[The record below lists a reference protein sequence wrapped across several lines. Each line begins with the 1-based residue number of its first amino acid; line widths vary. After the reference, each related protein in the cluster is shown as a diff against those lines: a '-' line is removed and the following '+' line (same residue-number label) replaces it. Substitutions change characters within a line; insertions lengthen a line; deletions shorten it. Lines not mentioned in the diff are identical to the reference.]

1 MISVG
6 IICEYNPL
14 HPGHLEQI
22 ARIRA
27 HFAPE
32 PTAIVALMS
41 GNFVQRG
48 EPAIYPKT
56 ARAKAA
62 ILSGADLVIEL
73 PFPYSC
79 GSAAYFAGTG
89 VSILHR
95 LGAIDYLCFGS
106 ECGNAD
112 RLSTAAERLSSESF
126 EQALSDALKSANGRI
141 PYAICRAG
149 TYQSLYG
156 EPLLDGSND
165 ILGLE
170 YLSALR
176 KIGSPIRP
184 LILPRT
190 SHYSAT
196 AARAAILSG
205 RPDAALTADAMLEAA
220 SGLSPVTLEHFAL
233 PILTLLRTASA
244 DELAEYAEMRPDLA
258 ASLIR
263 SAKSARTMSELL
275 SRTGGKTY
283 PDARVRRALLFAL
296 FRVTKERLLTPV
308 RTVNLLGASSA
319 GREILRFAAK
329 KGDLPVVSTRPGD
342 KEAES
347 YDFSMN
353 ADQLYALAGGISLDF
368 YKEKPFLIKS

>member
-1 MISVG
+1 MITVG

-22 ARIRA
+22 ARIRT

-79 GSAAYFAGTG
+79 GSAAYFAGMG

-95 LGAIDYLCFGS
+95 LGVVDCLCFGS
-106 ECGNAD
+106 ECGDGNL
-112 RLSTAAERLSSESF
+112 LSTAADRLLSESF
-126 EQALSDALKSANGRI
+126 EQALSAELKSTNGRI
-141 PYAICRAG
+141 PYAVCRERA
-149 TYQSLYG
+149 YESLYG
-156 EPLLDGSND
+156 EPLPAAPND

-170 YLSALR
+170 YISAIR
-176 KIGSPIRP
+176 KSGSAIRP

-196 AARAAILSG
+196 AARSAILSDS
-205 RPDAALTADAMLEAA
+205 PAADLVAPAMISAA
-220 SGLSPVTLEHFAL
+220 QGMTPVTLEQFAL
-233 PILTLLRTASA
+233 PILTMLRTASA
-244 DELAEYAEMRPDLA
+244 GELAGYAEMSPDLA

-263 SAKSARTMSELL
+263 LAKSARSMSELL
-275 SRTGGKTY
+275 ARVGGKTY

-296 FRVTKERLLTPV
+296 FRVTGERLLTPV
-308 RTVNLLGASSA
+308 RTVNLLGASPA
-319 GREILRFAAK
+319 GREILRLAAK
-329 KGDLPVVSTRPGD
+329 KGDLPVVSTRPAV

-353 ADQLYALAGGISLDF
+353 ADQLYALAAGLPIDF
-368 YKEKPFLIKS
+368 YKEKPFLL